1 MVETEFSLV
10 RFDGDAERA
19 GKVYDGLTPLTADD
33 VADVIAFAAT
43 RPAHVNLD
51 QIVIKPNPQ
60 TAGSNPEH
68 PAIDWVN
75 AQYDSIR
82 GKIASRWRREAD
94 RFVLEVIIPANTRA
108 TVFIPAESAA
118 AITESGRPLEEVR
131 EVRVLGAESG
141 RVRVSVGCGKYRFV
155 SSQ

>member
-1 MVETEFSLV
+1 MNPSMNSFSHYSFGAVWEWMFTNL
-10 RFDGDAERA
+10 A
-19 GKVYDGLTPLTADD
+19 GIDH
-33 VADVIAFAAT
+33 AA
-43 RPAHVNLD
+43 PGFD